1 MHNQWPLI
9 PLYKLVQSER
19 KITYGIVQPGDF
31 VSDGVPLV
39 RGGDYSTSWAPLSAI
54 KRVRP
59 EIDAPYKRSRLRA
72 GDLVVTIVGAKTG
85 NVACVPD
92 YLDGANITQT
102 TARVAIN
109 EKTADPNYIIQYFK
123 SDIGQREVYR
133 YVKGGA
139 QPGLNLSDLELFK
152 VPMPPLPEQARIAEI
167 LHAWDDATDR
177 ASRLIEVKNR
187 FIRGKLAECVSDAR
201 EAVKKDGWERT
212 TIGEVATL
220 IQQRVKWDEEA
231 TYRLITVKR
240 GCGGLVFRGDRKG
253 HEILT
258 KDMYTVRAGDFLIS
272 KRQVVHGAWA
282 MVPPE
287 FDGGHVSKEY
297 ACLRSKPNKLWMP
310 YFDWLSRTER
320 LQHEAFICSYGVDI
334 EKMVLNVEWLLQT
347 PLLLPPSIDTQK
359 AMATG
364 LDCLQQEVELLQAQM
379 EALRRQKRGLM
390 QKLLT
395 GEWRVPVRDGEVDA
409 MAARVTEEAAQ

>member
-1 MHNQWPLI
+1 MLSQWPLTQ
-9 PLYKLVQSER
+9 LSELVQPER
-19 KITYGIVQPGDF
+19 KITYGIVQPGEF
-31 VSDGVPLV
+31 VADGVPLV
-39 RGGDYSTSWAPLSAI
+39 RGGDYSTSWAPLQSI

-85 NVACVPD
+85 NVARVPD
-92 YLDGANITQT
+92 YLEGANITQT

-109 EKTADPNYIIQYFK
+109 EKVADPNYVIQYFK

-133 YVKGGA
+133 YIKGGA

-152 VPMPPLPEQARIAEI
+152 VPTPPLPEQSRIAEV
-167 LHAWDDATDR
+167 LYAWDDAIDL
-177 ASRLIEVKNR
+177 AGGLIDAKNE
-187 FIRGKLAECVSDAR
+187 FIRGILAGNVSDAR
-201 EAVKKDGWERT
+201 EVAKNDGWEKT

-220 IQQRVKWDEEA
+220 VQQRVIWDEEA
-231 TYRLITVKR
+231 TYRLITVRR
-240 GCGGLVFRGDRKG
+240 GCGGLVFRGDHKG

-282 MVPPE
+282 MVTPE

-297 ACLRSKPNKLWMP
+297 ACLRAKAGKLWMP

-334 EKMVLNVEWLLQT
+334 EKMVLNVDWLLQT
-347 PLLLPPSIDTQK
+347 PLLLPRSIETQK
-359 AMATG
+359 AIAAG
-364 LDCLQQEVELLQAQM
+364 LDCLQREVQLLQAQM
-379 EALRRQKRGLM
+379 EALRKQKRGLM

-395 GEWRVPVRDGEVDA
+395 GEWRVPVRDGDVNA
-409 MAARVTEEAAQ
+409 TAARVAEEAAQ